1 MTLRRKDV
9 NRQTRIPRERG
20 RVARAERPPEAKGHG
35 SEPRAPLSKERVVRA
50 AVSLADEGGIASLS
64 MRKLADV
71 LGVEAMSLYHH
82 VAGKEEILDG
92 MVDAV
97 FGEIRLPSNGASWKA
112 ALRER
117 AISVR
122 EALRRHP
129 WAVGVLESRANAGA
143 ATLQHHDAVLGA
155 LRAAGFSIAG
165 AAHAYSVLDAYIYGF
180 ALQELN
186 LPFRDAKDLEKVA
199 EAFLRGFPAD
209 RYPNLAE
216 VTVEHVLK
224 PGYAY
229 GDEFEFGLDLI
240 LDGLERIRGAR

>member
-1 MTLRRKDV
+1 MR
-9 NRQTRIPRERG
+9 RERI
-20 RVARAERPPEAKGHG
+20 VRAERPKEAKGHG
-35 SEPRAPLSKERVVRA
+35 AEPRAPLSKERVVHA
-50 AVSLADEGGIASLS
+50 AVSLADESGITSLS
-64 MRKLADV
+64 MRKLAEA

-92 MVDAV
+92 MVDVV
-97 FGEIRLPSNGASWKA
+97 FGEIRAPSTGGDWKA
-112 ALRER
+112 AMRER

-122 EALRRHP
+122 EALGRHP
-129 WAVGVLESRANAGA
+129 WALGVLESRATPGA
-143 ATLQHHDAVLGA
+143 ATLEHHDAVLGA
-155 LRAAGFSIAG
+155 LRAAGFSTAG

-186 LPFRDAKDLEKVA
+186 LPFRDAKDIGKVA
-199 EAFLRGFPAD
+199 EAFLRGFPTD

-216 VTVEHVLK
+216 VTVDHVMK

>member
-1 MTLRRKDV
+1 
-9 NRQTRIPRERG
+9 
-20 RVARAERPPEAKGHG
+20 
-35 SEPRAPLSKERVVRA
+35 LSKERVVRA

-64 MRKLADV
+64 MRKLAEA

-82 VAGKEEILDG
+82 VASKDEILDG

-97 FGEIRLPSNGASWKA
+97 FGEIRLPSTGADWRTA
-112 ALRER
+112 MRER
-117 AISVR
+117 ATSVR
-122 EALRRHP
+122 EALGHHA
-129 WAVGVLESRANAGA
+129 WALGLLESRANPGA

-165 AAHAYSVLDAYIYGF
+165 AAHAYSALDAYIYGF

-186 LPFRDAKDLEKVA
+186 LPFRDAKDLGNVA
-199 EAFLRGFPAD
+199 EAFLRGFPTD

-216 VTVEHVLK
+216 LTVEHVMK

-240 LDGLERIRGAR
+240 LDGLERIRGAP